1 MERVINTILKNIA
14 KENNY
19 TFETYAHDWIVRI
32 TNGNKRLT
40 TYGYIMQGIDS
51 VSQMICRDKSAL
63 CEVLK
68 RNNIPAIEH
77 CLHLGKKKQKIYLEK
92 EIGLDDIYEFFDK
105 YGQLVIKD
113 NNGGSGID
121 VYLIRKKEDID
132 KVCSTLL
139 NKDKDIAISPYFDAE
154 DEYRIVVYKNEPQI
168 VFKKQRPNV
177 VGNGKDTIEIL
188 MKEKYGK
195 LFEVDEWIDLNY
207 VPKTDEKVT
216 LRWMHNLKYGANA
229 VSLDDEEKRKQL
241 FDLAKK
247 VAKVVGIKFASV
259 DIMDRNGELMVLEVN
274 SGVTLEKFAR
284 TSEEN
289 YKKVEELYKKI
300 VFEVLQWNWY
310 M

>member
-19 TFETYAHDWIVRI
+19 TYETYSHDWIVRL
-32 TNGNKRLT
+32 TNKDKRLT

-63 CEVLK
+63 SEILK

-77 CLHLGKKKQKIYLEK
+77 NLHLGKKKQKIYLEK
-92 EIGLDDIYEFFDK
+92 EIGIEDIYEFFDK
-105 YGQLVIKD
+105 YGPLVIKD

-121 VYLIRKKEDID
+121 VYLVRKKEDIEG
-132 KVCSTLL
+132 VCSKLL

-154 DEYRIVVYKNEPQI
+154 DEYRIVMYKHEPQI
-168 VFKKQRPNV
+168 VFKKQRPNI
-177 VGNGKDTIEIL
+177 VGNGKDTVSFL
-188 MKEKYGK
+188 MQEKYGK
-195 LFEVDEWIDLNY
+195 VFEVDEWIDLNS
-207 VPKTDEKVT
+207 VPKNGEKTT

-229 VSLDDEEKRKQL
+229 VSLEDEDKKQKL
-241 FDLAKK
+241 FDLATK
-247 VAKVVGIKFASV
+247 VSKVVGIKFASV
-259 DIMDRNGELMVLEVN
+259 DIMDRNGELLVLEVN

-289 YKKVEELYKKI
+289 YKKVEKLYKKI
-300 VFEVLQWNWY
+300 VAEVLQWNWF